1 MAAAFPIIMACPRA
15 ASEPHGRLRSVLL
28 GAFAGLLLT
37 GVTGGVPGGCVVASA
52 QPAPAPRQEPPGPPP
67 AGQVPA
73 DRLGADI
80 PSSGGAP
87 ERRPGSGAPPGGV
100 IRPPAG
106 VDPGI
111 RAPAPNPNPGT
122 TPVIPPPGTPGGD
135 PRVQPR

>member
-1 MAAAFPIIMACPRA
+1 MACPRA

-37 GVTGGVPGGCVVASA
+37 GGIPGVCVVASA

-80 PSSGGAP
+80 PSSEGGP
-87 ERRPGSGAPPGGV
+87 ERHPGSGAPGGV
-100 IRPPAG
+100 VRPPAG

-111 RAPAPNPNPGT
+111 RAPAPNLNPGT
-122 TPVIPPPGTPGGD
+122 TPVIPTPGTPGGD